1 MQEKTKQYFAGWL
14 ALIYGSI
21 IMGGSAYASQP
32 KQWQFNFQTPAS
44 PVMEE
49 LLKLHNYLLVMCF
62 AIVGLVILLVGYVLV
77 KYNAKANPTPKK
89 FSHNAVIEIV
99 WTIVPCII
107 LIVIAIPSFRS
118 LYHIDKSVDADMTV
132 KIVGNQWYWIYQYPD
147 HGNFIYDS
155 YMLEEDELPK
165 NGLRLLEVDNR
176 VVIPENTNVK
186 FLVTSGDV
194 IHSWAVPA
202 FGIKCDAVPGRVNE
216 TWVRA
221 KRPGVYYGQCSELC
235 GVNHGFMPIAV
246 EVVTKPEFEEWA
258 KKAKEKFTY

>member
-1 MQEKTKQYFAGWL
+1 MKQRFSQFFLKILKALLGLTTVTCASYAG
-14 ALIYGSI
+14 
-21 IMGGSAYASQP
+21 QP
-32 KQWQFNFQTPAS
+32 KPWQLNLQTPAS

-49 LLKLHNYLLVMCF
+49 LLKLHNYLLIMCF
-62 AIVGLVILLVGYVLV
+62 AIVGIVAFLIFYVLI
-77 KYNAKANPTPKK
+77 KYNAKSNPTPKQ
-89 FSHNAVIEIV
+89 FSHNTTIEIV
-99 WTIVPCII
+99 WTIIPCII
-107 LIVIAIPSFRS
+107 LIVIALPSFRS
-118 LYHIDKSVDADMTV
+118 LYYIDKSVEADMTV
-132 KIVGNQWYWIYQYPD
+132 KIVGNQWYWTYQYPD
-147 HGNFIYDS
+147 HGNFIFDS

-194 IHSWAVPA
+194 IHSWAIPA

-246 EVVTKPEFEEWA
+246 EVVTEPEFKEWA